1 MERRSLLL
9 FELQYLCVIAI
20 YQSGCKVEKAKLSCK
35 RFHAILCYTKEH
47 FYCGGENMLVLRLDD
62 EVEKRVSDLAYRQGR
77 NKSALVREALIR
89 YMEDQ
94 EDIEMAE
101 AVLNNMKGQKT
112 LTIEEANRALGL
124 DD

>member
-1 MERRSLLL
+1 
-9 FELQYLCVIAI
+9 
-20 YQSGCKVEKAKLSCK
+20 
-35 RFHAILCYTKEH
+35 
-47 FYCGGENMLVLRLDD
+47 MLALRLDD
-62 EVEKRVSDLAYRQGR
+62 ELEKRIADLATRQGR

-101 AVLNNMKGQKT
+101 AVLLNNMKGQKT
-112 LTIEEANRALGL
+112 LTLEEARRALGL

>member
-1 MERRSLLL
+1 
-9 FELQYLCVIAI
+9 
-20 YQSGCKVEKAKLSCK
+20 
-35 RFHAILCYTKEH
+35 
-47 FYCGGENMLVLRLDD
+47 MLVLRLDD

-101 AVLNNMKGQKT
+101 AVLLNNMKGQKT
-112 LTIEEANRALGL
+112 LTLEEARRALGL

>member
-1 MERRSLLL
+1 
-9 FELQYLCVIAI
+9 
-20 YQSGCKVEKAKLSCK
+20 
-35 RFHAILCYTKEH
+35 
-47 FYCGGENMLVLRLDD
+47 MLVLRLDD

-89 YMEDQ
+89 YLEDQ

>member
-1 MERRSLLL
+1 
-9 FELQYLCVIAI
+9 
-20 YQSGCKVEKAKLSCK
+20 
-35 RFHAILCYTKEH
+35 
-47 FYCGGENMLVLRLDD
+47 MLVLRLDD
-62 EVEKRVSDLAYRQGR
+62 ELEKRLAELAYRQGR

-101 AVLNNMKGQKT
+101 AVLLNNMKGQKT
-112 LTIEEANRALGL
+112 LTLEEARRALGL

>member
-1 MERRSLLL
+1 
-9 FELQYLCVIAI
+9 
-20 YQSGCKVEKAKLSCK
+20 
-35 RFHAILCYTKEH
+35 
-47 FYCGGENMLVLRLDD
+47 MLALRLDD
-62 EVEKRVSDLAYRQGR
+62 ELEKRVADLAYRQGR

-101 AVLNNMKGQKT
+101 AVLNKMKGQKT
-112 LTIEEANRALGL
+112 LTLEEARRALGL

>member
-1 MERRSLLL
+1 
-9 FELQYLCVIAI
+9 
-20 YQSGCKVEKAKLSCK
+20 
-35 RFHAILCYTKEH
+35 
-47 FYCGGENMLVLRLDD
+47 MLALRLDD
-62 EVEKRVSDLAYRQGR
+62 ELEKRIADLATRQGR

-94 EDIEMAE
+94 EDIEMPE

-112 LTIEEANRALGL
+112 LTLEEARRALGL

>member
-9 FELQYLCVIAI
+9 FELQYLCVIAL
-20 YQSGCKVEKAKLSCK
+20 YQSGCKGEKAKLSCK
-35 RFHAILCYTKEH
+35 RFRVILCYTKEH

-112 LTIEEANRALGL
+112 LTLEEARRALGL

>member
-1 MERRSLLL
+1 
-9 FELQYLCVIAI
+9 
-20 YQSGCKVEKAKLSCK
+20 
-35 RFHAILCYTKEH
+35 
-47 FYCGGENMLVLRLDD
+47 MLVLRLDD
-62 EVEKRVSDLAYRQGR
+62 EVEKRVSDLAYRHGR

-89 YMEDQ
+89 YLEDQ

>member
-1 MERRSLLL
+1 
-9 FELQYLCVIAI
+9 
-20 YQSGCKVEKAKLSCK
+20 
-35 RFHAILCYTKEH
+35 
-47 FYCGGENMLVLRLDD
+47 MLDLRLDD
-62 EVEKRVSDLAYRQGR
+62 ELEKRLAELAYRQGR
-77 NKSALVREALIR
+77 NKSAIVREALIR

-94 EDIEMAE
+94 EDIEMAD

>member
-1 MERRSLLL
+1 MLY
-9 FELQYLCVIAI
+9 FVIQMHI
-20 YQSGCKVEKAKLSCK
+20 CFVEVK
-35 RFHAILCYTKEH
+35 
-47 FYCGGENMLVLRLDD
+47 NMLALRLDD
-62 EVEKRVSDLAYRQGR
+62 ELEKRIADLATRQGR

-101 AVLNNMKGQKT
+101 EVLNNMKGQKT
-112 LTIEEANRALGL
+112 LTLEEARRALGL

>member
-1 MERRSLLL
+1 
-9 FELQYLCVIAI
+9 
-20 YQSGCKVEKAKLSCK
+20 
-35 RFHAILCYTKEH
+35 
-47 FYCGGENMLVLRLDD
+47 MLALRLDD
-62 EVEKRVSDLAYRQGR
+62 ELEKRIADLASRQGR

-101 AVLNNMKGQKT
+101 EVLNNMKGQKT
-112 LTIEEANRALGL
+112 LTLEEARHALGL

>member
-1 MERRSLLL
+1 
-9 FELQYLCVIAI
+9 
-20 YQSGCKVEKAKLSCK
+20 
-35 RFHAILCYTKEH
+35 
-47 FYCGGENMLVLRLDD
+47 MLALRLDD
-62 EVEKRVSDLAYRQGR
+62 ELEKRIADLATRQGR